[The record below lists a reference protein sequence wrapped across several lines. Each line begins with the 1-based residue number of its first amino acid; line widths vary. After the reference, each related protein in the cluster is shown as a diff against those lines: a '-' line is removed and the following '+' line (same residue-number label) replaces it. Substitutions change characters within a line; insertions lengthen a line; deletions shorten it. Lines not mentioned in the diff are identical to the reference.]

1 MPAPEE
7 VITATREATA
17 EVAAAARG
25 KAAPGEEV
33 LRQAGAAVAT
43 GRADVAG
50 PEAARGPLRRQIQ
63 QRRLA
68 MPGLVLGFFFSP
80 LFFVC

>member
-17 EVAAAARG
+17 EVAAARG

>member
-7 VITATREATA
+7 VSTATREATA
-17 EVAAAARG
+17 EAAAAAARG
-25 KAAPGEEV
+25 KAEPGEEV
-33 LRQAGAAVAT
+33 PRQAGAAVAT
-43 GRADVAG
+43 GGADVAG

-63 QRRLA
+63 QRSLA
-68 MPGLVLGFFFSP
+68 MPGLCFSFFF